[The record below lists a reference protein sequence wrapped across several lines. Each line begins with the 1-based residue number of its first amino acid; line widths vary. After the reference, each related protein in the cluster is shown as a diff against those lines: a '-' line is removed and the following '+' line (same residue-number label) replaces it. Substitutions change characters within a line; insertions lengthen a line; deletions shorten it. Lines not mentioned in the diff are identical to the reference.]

1 MPACDHHDVHKNP
14 RGERSRIGSAGPA
27 SLGSPSLAI
36 VATVRP
42 NGFVTGFLRV
52 YRYGQGVISGPRSRS
67 GVPLDEQSALP
78 TEPGIPWWGAVLLA
92 GGLTVLGAVLA
103 LAGDETSLGFGFRA
117 LYVIGCIAAVLAVR
131 RRALFTAVTQPPLIL
146 FVVAVVTLYFLVSD
160 SESGVKRLVFDVAL
174 PVAKL
179 FPLMGWTFVAVLA
192 IAAARVRLTHP
203 RKTVVL
209 TKSDRRPATRRRPA
223 ASTDTPARS
232 RASRTQSG
240 QAPRAGTVRSTE
252 PRERAANRASD
263 QVATHRRRGAVP
275 EAPEPRRRRASSYD
289 DPPPPGARA
298 YRAPDDLSNAPRLR
312 YRERS

>member
-1 MPACDHHDVHKNP
+1 M
-14 RGERSRIGSAGPA
+14 
-27 SLGSPSLAI
+27 
-36 VATVRP
+36 
-42 NGFVTGFLRV
+42 
-52 YRYGQGVISGPRSRS
+52 ISGPRSRS

-78 TEPGIPWWGAVLLA
+78 TAPGVPWWGAVLLA

-160 SESGVKRLVFDVAL
+160 SDSGVKRLIFNVAL

-192 IAAARVRLTHP
+192 IAAARVWFTHP
-203 RKTVVL
+203 KKTVVL
-209 TKSDRRPATRRRPA
+209 TKSDRRPATGRRPA
-223 ASTDTPARS
+223 ASTDTPART
-232 RASRTQSG
+232 RASRSDQSTPPAATTSRSRSG
-240 QAPRAGTVRSTE
+240 QAPRAGARSTE
-252 PRERAANRASD
+252 PRDRAANRASD
-263 QVATHRRRGAVP
+263 PAAAPRRRRAVP
-275 EAPEPRRRRASSYD
+275 EAPEPGRRRASTY

-298 YRAPDDLSNAPRLR
+298 YRAPDDLTDSPRLR
-312 YRERS
+312 YREPS